1 MKIGFEINANTKA
14 VKDTLND
21 LITVSLE
28 DNEENRSKFLYDA
41 IKLITNCKIC
51 LYFGKKIKNKKN
63 SS

>member
-28 DNEENRSKFLYDA
+28 DNEENRSKFLYLS
-41 IKLITNCKIC
+41 LIHI
-51 LYFGKKIKNKKN
+51 
-63 SS
+63 